1 MKTRSNYNLLIYGL
15 SLCVIWTFVPSVHAK
30 NSLNCT
36 IVDETGKPLA
46 KQEIVLTTAGTQKE
60 QKKKTNDKGEV
71 EFKGLDDGSY
81 QLSAEAPYLPAKS
94 EPIDLSGNAEKTCK
108 QVVPSV
114 TYANSELQSVMLLV
128 QQKKY
133 AEAEEKSKKL
143 VTMMPNEGASHYVLA
158 VTYAYEG
165 NEAAIPE
172 VKKAAELTPDKFQ
185 KNVVPIQMQVLN
197 QEAEVLKQKGD
208 YPGAIK
214 KYEAMVAVSPNDPTV
229 FYNMAVTYGR
239 ANNFDAALKSIDKAI
254 QLKPDDAESQQM
266 KLRLQDM
273 YLQQLNKK
281 LEK

>member
-1 MKTRSNYNLLIYGL
+1 MNNRRNYKFLLCGL
-15 SLCVIWTFVPSVHAK
+15 SLGVLCAFVPSAYPK

-81 QLSAEAPYLPAKS
+81 QISAEAPYLPAKS
-94 EPIDLSGNAEKTCK
+94 EAIELSGNAEKTCK
-108 QVVPSV
+108 QVIPSV
-114 TYANSELQSVMLLV
+114 TYANSELQSVMQLV

-143 VTMMPNEGASHYVLA
+143 VAMMPNEGASHYVLA

-165 NEAAIPE
+165 NEAAVAE

-185 KNVVPIQMQVLN
+185 KNVGPIQLQAFN
-197 QEAEVLKQKGD
+197 TEADALRQKGD
-208 YPGAIK
+208 IPGAIK
-214 KYEAMVAVSPNDPTV
+214 KYEAMLAISPNDPTV
-229 FYNMAVTYGR
+229 YFNLAITYAAGK
-239 ANNFDAALKSIDKAI
+239 NYDLALKNIDLFLAI
-254 QLKPDDAESQQM
+254 KPDDQEAKTRKAQWEKQF
-266 KLRLQDM
+266 QD
-273 YLQQLNKK
+273 QLNNPLK
-281 LEK
+281 